1 MLYNPIM
8 PFSETTTRFVLSLFA
23 TPLASH
29 RDVFYTVL
37 RGGHLIGG
45 ADHHVKRNH
54 FPGHELILC
63 LRGNGFVRVA
73 GRTHRVEAGDLVWI
87 NCQQPHEH
95 GAIAEEP
102 WDVYWVRIEGPR
114 LERMCQMLSVNEA
127 PVFGAV
133 ECPGTKAVFE
143 EIFQRMQGDALEKP
157 AMIHAA
163 VARLIAVA
171 FSSRLRS
178 GQAREQVPQALRKPL
193 EWMRLFYFESVR
205 VEKLAGMAGLSAPH
219 FSRMFKATFGTSPI
233 DWLRRER
240 ISQAKRRLVE
250 SGDSIKQIAEQVGY
264 ADRFFFSKDFKQHT
278 GVTPGQFRVREK
290 ALEGS

>member
-1 MLYNPIM
+1 M
-8 PFSETTTRFVLSLFA
+8 PVSESSTHFVLSLFA

-29 RDVFYTVL
+29 REVFYTVL

-63 LRGNGFVRVA
+63 LRGRGFVRVA
-73 GRTHRVEAGDLVWI
+73 GRTHGVGAGDLVWI

-95 GAIAEEP
+95 GAVAEDP
-102 WDVYWVRIEGPR
+102 WEVYWVRIEGPR
-114 LERMCQMLSVNEA
+114 LEAICRMLSVDDA
-127 PVFGAV
+127 PVFAAIGGAG
-133 ECPGTKAVFE
+133 PAALFE
-143 EIFQRMQGDALEKP
+143 EILQRMQGDAPEEP

-163 VARLIAVA
+163 VARLIAAA
-171 FSSRLRS
+171 FSLRQRS
-178 GQAREQVPQALRKPL
+178 GPTREQVPQALRKPV

-205 VEKLAGMAGLSAPH
+205 VETLASMAGLSAPH
-219 FSRMFKATFGTSPI
+219 FSRVFKATFGTSPI

-250 SGDSIKQIAEQVGY
+250 SVDSIKQIAEQVGY
-264 ADRFFFSKDFKQHT
+264 ADRFFFSKDFKRHT
-278 GVTPGQFRVREK
+278 GVTPGQFRAREK
-290 ALEGS
+290 ASDEF